1 MNLFIVGQIN
11 IQSQPIMTNQSILQ
25 AMATQLQQ
33 GAIPLGH
40 QPLQLSASGQ
50 SPTILPGQPVYIR
63 TTQIQGQQGSACAN
77 RCLSFGL
84 LFRCIVDFAGNVI
97 HFQVQLFFWRK

>member
-1 MNLFIVGQIN
+1 
-11 IQSQPIMTNQSILQ
+11 MTNQSILQ
-25 AMATQLQQ
+25 AMASQLQH

-63 TTQIQGQQGSACAN
+63 TTQIQGQQG
-77 RCLSFGL
+77 
-84 LFRCIVDFAGNVI
+84 
-97 HFQVQLFFWRK
+97 RKPE

>member
-1 MNLFIVGQIN
+1 MSFAQLKNLKCLFIIYTGQIN
-11 IQSQPIMTNQSILQ
+11 IQSQPLMTNQSILQ

-33 GAIPLGH
+33 GGIPLSH

-63 TTQIQGQQGSACAN
+63 TTQIQGQQGKSKPVCPVSA
-77 RCLSFGL
+77 
-84 LFRCIVDFAGNVI
+84 I
-97 HFQVQLFFWRK
+97 